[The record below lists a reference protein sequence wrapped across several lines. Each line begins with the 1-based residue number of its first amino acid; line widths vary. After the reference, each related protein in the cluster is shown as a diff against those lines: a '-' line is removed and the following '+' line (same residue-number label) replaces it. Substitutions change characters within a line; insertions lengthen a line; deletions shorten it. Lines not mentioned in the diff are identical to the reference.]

1 MLILICK
8 VFKVLDLED
17 HRMLIL
23 NSVNPDMYQN
33 NTASKTKT
41 KLHLY
46 IKENSIDQKLFAKMH
61 RDKNNFNVFNNNKAK
76 DNSF

>member
-1 MLILICK
+1 
-8 VFKVLDLED
+8 
-17 HRMLIL
+17 MLIL

-46 IKENSIDQKLFAKMH
+46 MKENSIDQKLFAKMH
-61 RDKNNFNVFNNNKAK
+61 RDKNNFNIMDENYYFLLESLHKLNEEFKFEVE
-76 DNSF
+76 SL